1 MFAIAGN
8 RSGITVRI
16 SKRLDWTGRANQ
28 SVENGFISSHRGK
41 ETNNFSSLITMHRVV
56 TLVSHLSLWNILF
69 SFSTSCCCLNRIFG
83 RDE

>member
-16 SKRLDWTGRANQ
+16 SKRLDWTGRTNQ

-56 TLVSHLSLWNILF
+56 SYSCF
-69 SFSTSCCCLNRIFG
+69 ASFSAEHFILVFNFLLLFK
-83 RDE
+83 